1 MTASIVLASSLL
13 AVVLVLILIRE
24 HRLRRALESLLR
36 RLINHWR
43 NHEKTSTREPLDLPD
58 RRMRQ

>member
-1 MTASIVLASSLL
+1 MTTVCLASSLL

-36 RLINHWR
+36 RLLTHWR
-43 NHEKTSTREPLDLPD
+43 HNEANPARNPVDLPD
-58 RRMRQ
+58 RSMRK

>member
-1 MTASIVLASSLL
+1 MTPILLASSLL

-36 RLINHWR
+36 RLITNWR
-43 NHEKTSTREPLDLPD
+43 NHEKNSTHTADLPD
-58 RRMRQ
+58 RGMRK

>member
-1 MTASIVLASSLL
+1 MTATIVLASSLL

-24 HRLRRALESLLR
+24 HRLRQALESLLR

-43 NHEKTSTREPLDLPD
+43 NHATNPTREPPDLPD
-58 RRMRQ
+58 RRMR